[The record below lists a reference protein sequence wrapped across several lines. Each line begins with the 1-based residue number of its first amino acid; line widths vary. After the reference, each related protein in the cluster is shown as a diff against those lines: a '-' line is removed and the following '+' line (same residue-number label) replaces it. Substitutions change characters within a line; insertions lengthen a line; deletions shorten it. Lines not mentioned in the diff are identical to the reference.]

1 LDGFGAHALH
11 GNINAP
17 NHYPHEMRGRERER
31 ERLHFN
37 VAIGDCDFGKG
48 MYGLVLFSRLGFV
61 FVTK

>member
-1 LDGFGAHALH
+1 VR
-11 GNINAP
+11 
-17 NHYPHEMRGRERER
+17 ERERERER